1 MFNFRFYIVLW
12 IGRHIA
18 PARSIALTRPAFN
31 CNLFSS
37 IFQHLI
43 FFIFNFKFFDKLV
56 GTLHQR
62 APLHSPDWL
71 LVFFNF
77 QLSNFNFQQKK
88 IIWSMFLLRA
98 LVCNGPAQHSLQQCW
113 TKISLDTSSL
123 LVSLLLKMRLVVT
136 LTWVVFPQLATAA
149 HFWKGWPDWN
159 NSCH

>member
-1 MFNFRFYIVLW
+1 MNWSAYCTCSLHCTHQAGFQLQFVFFNVSKFNF
-12 IGRHIA
+12 
-18 PARSIALTRPAFN
+18 
-31 CNLFSS
+31 
-37 IFQHLI
+37 LI
-43 FFIFNFKFFDKLV
+43 FKFNFFDKLV

-113 TKISLDTSSL
+113 TKISLDTPSL
-123 LVSLLLKMRLVVT
+123 LVSLLVKMRLVVT